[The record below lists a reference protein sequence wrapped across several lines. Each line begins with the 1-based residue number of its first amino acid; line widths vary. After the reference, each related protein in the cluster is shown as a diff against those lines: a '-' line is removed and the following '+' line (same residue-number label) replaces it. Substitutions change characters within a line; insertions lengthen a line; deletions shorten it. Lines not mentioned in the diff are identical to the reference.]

1 MLARLMRRRSSSPL
15 PGLLH
20 QGGAAASVAPAS
32 LQDSSL
38 LSHHHQHQQQH
49 TAAAALP
56 GLKICDS
63 ASQVHIYV
71 VTIYPQSSLDS
82 VNYVSSTCLVVN

>member
-1 MLARLMRRRSSSPL
+1 MLARVMRRRSSPL
-15 PGLLH
+15 SGLLH

-38 LSHHHQHQQQH
+38 FSHHHHQH

-56 GLKICDS
+56 GLKIRDS
-63 ASQVHIYV
+63 ASQVRRTSIHMLI
-71 VTIYPQSSLDS
+71 IILHRHSL
-82 VNYVSSTCLVVN
+82 NTG